1 MALFVVGSAVTVA
14 AFFLALWL
22 LPEQPFVPLFSPA
35 VLWAFLI

>member
-22 LPEQPFVPLFSPA
+22 LPEQPFSPFQFPRLPGLF
-35 VLWAFLI
+35 